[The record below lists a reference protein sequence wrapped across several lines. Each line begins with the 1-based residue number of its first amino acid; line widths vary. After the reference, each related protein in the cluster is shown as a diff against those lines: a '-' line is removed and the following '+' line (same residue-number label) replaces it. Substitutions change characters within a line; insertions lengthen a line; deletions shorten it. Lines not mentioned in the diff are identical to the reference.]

1 MRLVDESRLALLCF
15 AIITEAKAMQETTTY
30 QPDDETT
37 AAFEAAIEALPDE
50 LSSTDLGAFMWGLM
64 RIYDIDP
71 MKRVSI
77 CTTIIDMVTLA
88 CTVVDADDG
97 SVH

>member
-1 MRLVDESRLALLCF
+1 VRLVDESRLALLCF

-30 QPDDETT
+30 QPDEEIAD
-37 AAFEAAIEALPDE
+37 AFEAAIDALPDS
-50 LSSTDLGAFMWGLM
+50 LSSCDLGAFVWGLM

-77 CTTIIDMVTLA
+77 CTTIIDMVTLS
-88 CTVVDADDG
+88 CVVVDDDK
-97 SVH
+97 SIH

>member
-30 QPDDETT
+30 QPDEETT
-37 AAFEAAIEALPDE
+37 DAFEAATDALPDS
-50 LSSTDLGAFMWGLM
+50 LSSTDLGAFIWGLM
-64 RIYDIDP
+64 RIYDIEP
-71 MKRVSI
+71 MKRIAI
-77 CTTIIDMVTLA
+77 CTTIIDMVAVA

>member
-1 MRLVDESRLALLCF
+1 
-15 AIITEAKAMQETTTY
+15 MQETITIY
-30 QPDDETT
+30 QPDEETT
-37 AAFEAAIEALPDE
+37 IAFEAAIDALPDS
-50 LSSTDLGAFMWGLM
+50 LSSLDLGALVWGLM

-77 CTTIIDMVTLA
+77 CTTIIDMVTVA